1 MPYSQTNSTQD
12 RTIIATAIPA
22 ITDHFNSLGDV
33 GWYASAYLLTMSAF
47 QLLIG
52 RIYTF
57 YSTKWVYITSI
68 GIFELGSLVC
78 GAAPSSVAFII
89 GRAIA
94 GIGSAGI
101 FAGAIVVIVD
111 LVPLEKRPAW
121 TGAFGA
127 VFAVA
132 SVAGPLLGG
141 VFTTNVSWR

>member
-1 MPYSQTNSTQD
+1 
-12 RTIIATAIPA
+12 
-22 ITDHFNSLGDV
+22 
-33 GWYASAYLLTMSAF
+33 MSAF